1 MSDKS
6 GIVIRSTGSWYAVR
20 EKSGKITDCKLKG
33 SYKIKGI
40 KSTNPIAVGDHVLF
54 SILPDKET
62 GLIHKISERKNYII
76 RKSTNLSKKTHIIAS
91 NIDRAFL
98 IITVANPRT
107 STGFIDRF
115 LVNTEA
121 YDIPCTLVINKIDLI
136 DEDSIEKLEEIK
148 KIYSQIGY
156 PIIETSA
163 TTHFQIEALK
173 KEMKGLTCL
182 FSGHSGV
189 GKSALINCLQP
200 NLDLKTG
207 ETSEVHLKGK
217 HTTTFAEMFYLDFDA
232 YIIDTPGI
240 KEYGLTDFESEEI
253 GHFFPEIREL
263 MNECKFNNCTHE
275 HEPGCAIKRAL
286 DLEQISFERYKNYLN
301 IMHGDEMDDVDYDN

>member
-1 MSDKS
+1 MNEKS

-40 KSTNPIAVGDHVLF
+40 KSTNPIAVGDNVSF
-54 SILPDKET
+54 IILPDKET
-62 GLIHKISERKNYII
+62 GLIHKIFDRKNYII
-76 RKSTNLSKKTHIIAS
+76 RKSTNLSKKTHILAS
-91 NIDRAFL
+91 NIDQAFL
-98 IITVANPRT
+98 IITIANPRT

-121 YDIPCTLVINKIDLI
+121 YDIPCTLIVNKMDLI
-136 DEDSIEKLEEIK
+136 DTDTIDILEEIK
-148 KIYSQIGY
+148 NIYSSVGY

-163 TTHFQIEALK
+163 ISGLNIDIIKQQ
-173 KEMKGLTCL
+173 MKGKTSL

-189 GKSALINCLQP
+189 GKSALINTLQP
-200 NLDLKTG
+200 NLMLRTG

-240 KEYGLTDFESEEI
+240 KEYGLTDFNAEEI

-263 MNECKFNNCTHE
+263 MNDCKFNNCTHE
-275 HEPGCAIKRAL
+275 HEPGCAVKIAVDR
-286 DLEQISFERYKNYLN
+286 EQISFERYKNYLN
-301 IMHGDEMDDVDYDN
+301 IMHGDEMDDVDYND